1 MTGEPLNQSTQSAR
15 RGSNSPSGLRGWSA
29 SSARRFSRVLLV
41 TLALS
46 LAPPL
51 AAQTTAM
58 RIGYVDMKRLL
69 DNAPQVVA
77 GRQKLEREF
86 APRDTALSADE
97 MRLVEMR
104 SRYERDNASMNRTE
118 AEALRREIDA
128 FDRSIRRNR
137 DNLRSELKTR
147 SDQELDRSW
156 REINNA
162 VVEFAREQGIDLIV
176 PSPVIYASQ
185 RIDVTD
191 QVLERLKRKHTGKAS
206 SP

>member
-1 MTGEPLNQSTQSAR
+1 MTGEPLNHSTQSAR
-15 RGSNSPSGLRGWSA
+15 RVSTSPCGLRGWSA
-29 SSARRFSRVLLV
+29 SSVHRLTRVLLV

-46 LAPPL
+46 LAAPI
-51 AAQTTAM
+51 AAQTSAM

-86 APRDTALSADE
+86 APRDSALNAEE
-97 MRLVEMR
+97 MRLVAMR
-104 SRYERDNASMNRTE
+104 SRYERDNATMERTE

-128 FDRSIRRNR
+128 LDRSIRRNR

-176 PSPVIYASQ
+176 PSPVIYASP

-191 QVLERLKRKHTGKAS
+191 QVLERLKRKHADKAP

>member
-1 MTGEPLNQSTQSAR
+1 MKRLAR
-15 RGSNSPSGLRGWSA
+15 ASGIA
-29 SSARRFSRVLLV
+29 PIAACV
-41 TLALS
+41 LALGI
-46 LAPPL
+46 AL
-51 AAQTTAM
+51 AAPLFAQPPTM

-86 APRDTALSADE
+86 APRDSALNAEE
-97 MRLVEMR
+97 MRLAALR
-104 SRYERDNASMNRTE
+104 SRHERDHAGMDQNDADS
-118 AEALRREIDA
+118 LRREIEA
-128 FDRSIRRNR
+128 LDRSIKRNR
-137 DNLRSELKTR
+137 DNLRSELKIR

-176 PSPVIYASQ
+176 PSPVVYASQ

-191 QVLERLKRKHTGKAS
+191 QVLERLKREHGAREAT
-206 SP
+206 P

>member
-1 MTGEPLNQSTQSAR
+1 M
-15 RGSNSPSGLRGWSA
+15 
-29 SSARRFSRVLLV
+29 LV
-41 TLALS
+41 TLALG
-46 LAPPL
+46 LTPP
-51 AAQTTAM
+51 ATAQTSAT

-77 GRQKLEREF
+77 GRQKLEQEF
-86 APRDTALSADE
+86 APRDSALNAEE
-97 MRLVEMR
+97 MRLVAMR
-104 SRYERDNASMNRTE
+104 SRYERDSASMDRTE
-118 AEALRREIDA
+118 AEALKREIDA
-128 FDRSIRRNR
+128 LDRSIRRNR

-156 REINNA
+156 REINDA

-176 PSPVIYASQ
+176 PSPVIYASP

-191 QVLERLKRKHTGKAS
+191 QVLERLKRKHSGKPG